1 MVDVACTVDA
11 TRSSIVAY
19 YDAMPAALGEVVRR
33 VQGRAAEFLGAGFT
47 PRPMAEVHATVI
59 GLEGSGD
66 RRFDVGPLAGHLAR
80 EFAGKPLEIRF
91 GGFVTAAGQLT
102 SRGEPLHDRTFLVQG
117 GNVVLIGWPV
127 LAGAAS
133 PVLADIRRG
142 CEPFGVVHRYHREPG
157 ASDPDVYLVVG
168 RAAPG
173 GTAALEA
180 AVRRELGGAG
190 VRVPMGPDD
199 LGLVE
204 YADTTLP
211 LASTRHRS
219 LRSVAADRM

>member
-1 MVDVACTVDA
+1 MIGVACIVDA

-19 YDAMPAALGEVVRR
+19 YDAMPAALGEVIRR

-59 GLEGSGD
+59 GLESSGD
-66 RRFDVGPLAGHLAR
+66 RRFDVGPLAGHLVR
-80 EFAGKPLEIRF
+80 ELADNPLEIRF
-91 GGFVTAAGQLT
+91 GGFATDSGQLT
-102 SRGEPLHDRTFLVQG
+102 SRDAPLHDRTFLVRG
-117 GNVVLIGWPV
+117 GNVVLVGWPV
-127 LAGAAS
+127 LGGAAS

-142 CEPFGVVHRYHREPG
+142 CEPFGVVHRYHRQPG

-168 RAAPG
+168 RAATG
-173 GTAALEA
+173 ETEALEA

-204 YADTTLP
+204 YAETTLP
-211 LASTRHRS
+211 LASTRLRP
-219 LRSVAADRM
+219 LRSVAGDPM